1 MNPHLYSTRRQVLRS
16 SAGLAGLTLPG
27 WMQMRAEAATEQA
40 LASAPKAKSCIVLF
54 LWGGLAQQE
63 SFDPKPDAQSD
74 YKSKF
79 GEIPTATPGIQFC
92 EHLPLLAKHS
102 EKMAIVRSVIAAS
115 TLVSS
120 RFCVSALTSTSTGV
134 APHVTNAFAVETKV

>member
-1 MNPHLYSTRRQVLRS
+1 MVNPHLQFTRRQVLRS
-16 SAGLAGLTLPG
+16 SAGLAGLTLPS

-40 LASAPKAKSCIVLF
+40 IASAPRAKSCIVLF

-102 EKMAIVRSVIAAS
+102 DKMAIVRSVHHS
-115 TLVSS
+115 
-120 RFCVSALTSTSTGV
+120 LTG
-134 APHVTNAFAVETKV
+134 